1 MKVEVVAT
9 GSYQRKLEVAVPAS
23 RVQEAIDRAYRDLS
37 GRARLPGFRK
47 GKVPRKVLE
56 ARFGPKVESD
66 VANSL
71 IQEGYSQGVSDHKL
85 EPVGRPQLQD
95 PGTFQAGSDFCFSI
109 TVEVKPQVELQ
120 NYTGLEVVY
129 PSVEV
134 SDEEVERSVKSRLEG
149 QAKLTE
155 VTDRAVQKG
164 DLALVEL
171 FVRDGETELVHE
183 PGTMIR
189 TEADPYYP
197 GVDALIVG
205 TAKDGE
211 AAGTVAFPDSARSEA
226 VRGRELQVTAR
237 VLSIQSIE
245 VPELS
250 DDLAGQLGYEGG
262 IEGMRAALRQQ
273 IRDARENLARNQ
285 ARANLLQA
293 LINANPFEV
302 PSGMVD
308 QHLEMLME
316 ELRLQ
321 QAYRG
326 RDPRSVRFSPEQVAD
341 LRVRAEFAAK
351 GGIILEYVSR
361 TEKLEVVDADL
372 EAKYSELADQ
382 RGQTVEAIR
391 GYFVKDGA
399 VEELRSRLL
408 EEKTLDWLL
417 ERAKISSSGAEAAS
431 AG

>member
-1 MKVEVVAT
+1 
-9 GSYQRKLEVAVPAS
+9 
-23 RVQEAIDRAYRDLS
+23 
-37 GRARLPGFRK
+37 
-47 GKVPRKVLE
+47 
-56 ARFGPKVESD
+56 
-66 VANSL
+66 
-71 IQEGYSQGVSDHKL
+71 
-85 EPVGRPQLQD
+85 
-95 PGTFQAGSDFCFSI
+95 
-109 TVEVKPQVELQ
+109 
-120 NYTGLEVVY
+120 
-129 PSVEV
+129 
-134 SDEEVERSVKSRLEG
+134 
-149 QAKLTE
+149 
-155 VTDRAVQKG
+155 
-164 DLALVEL
+164 
-171 FVRDGETELVHE
+171 
-183 PGTMIR
+183 MIR